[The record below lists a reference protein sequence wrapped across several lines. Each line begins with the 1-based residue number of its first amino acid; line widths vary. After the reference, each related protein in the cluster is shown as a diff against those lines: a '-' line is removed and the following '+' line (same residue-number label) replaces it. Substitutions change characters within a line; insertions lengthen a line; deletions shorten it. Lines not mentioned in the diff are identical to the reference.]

1 MNNQPF
7 IYMNLRNNL
16 VAVALMSIM
25 ISCGVEKKDN
35 AEETAVVEEEVVAE
49 ESITQPMAMVEISSA
64 SGSTMTGEATFIQN
78 EDGAVTLELSVSGA
92 TPGSHALHLHANGD
106 CSAPDATSAGGH
118 WNPSEVDHGK
128 RGETEMF
135 HAGDIDNLEV
145 GEDGT
150 GQLKM
155 IVEGWSVGGP
165 DSSNVIGKAVIIH
178 AAADDFVSQPS
189 GAAGPRQGCGVVV
202 EKN

>member
-1 MNNQPF
+1 MNNQLF
-7 IYMNLRNNL
+7 INMKLKNNL
-16 VAVALMSIM
+16 TALAVMVIM
-25 ISCGVEKKDN
+25 VSCGSEKKDV
-35 AEETAVVEEEVVAE
+35 AEDTAVVEEEAVEVVVA
-49 ESITQPMAMVEISSA
+49 QPMAMVDISSA
-64 SGSTMTGEATFIQN
+64 SGSTMTGAATFTQN
-78 EDGAVTLELSVSGA
+78 EDGTVTLELSVSGA
-92 TPGSHALHLHANGD
+92 TSGSHALHLHANGD

-118 WNPSEVDHGK
+118 WNPAEVDHGK
-128 RGETEMF
+128 RGESEMF

-145 GEDGT
+145 GDDGT
-150 GQLKM
+150 GELSM

-189 GAAGPRQGCGVVV
+189 GAAGPREGCGVVV